1 MHRIIA
7 TPIIVLLLFYIPV
20 GYYLTMMFSHL
31 ISGHKS
37 KLTKI

>member
-1 MHRIIA
+1 MHHIIA
-7 TPIIVLLLFYIPV
+7 SPIIVLLLFYIPV
-20 GYYLTMMFSHL
+20 GYYLTMMFPHL